1 MFFRLF
7 FYIGCLSSLVYAHPH
22 VFIDTKVHV
31 LPEKIVIVW
40 SFDEMTSAMLMD
52 DYDKNKN
59 KKLDPDEIAFME
71 KDHFRTLEPYSY
83 FTHMSDGKD
92 EFNLKRIIEF
102 TAAFENKK
110 LLYTF
115 AIPKPKLKKYELRFY
130 DAEMYVA
137 LILKKEWLTC
147 KEPIS
152 CKIEGYDADFYYA
165 YKVMVQE

>member
-1 MFFRLF
+1 MFFRLL
-7 FYIGCLSSLVYAHPH
+7 FYACCLSSFVSAHPH
-22 VFIDTKVHV
+22 LFIETKVDV
-31 LPEKIVIVW
+31 LPEKIIVTW
-40 SFDEMTSAMLMD
+40 RFDEMSSAIIMG

-59 KKLDPDEIAFME
+59 KKLDPDEVAFME

-83 FTHMSDGKD
+83 FIHMSDGKD
-92 EFNLKRIIEF
+92 EFDLKRVGEF
-102 TAAFENKK
+102 SASFDAKK
-110 LLYTF
+110 LIYTF
-115 AIPKPKLKKYELRFY
+115 AIPKPKFKKYELRFY

-147 KEPIS
+147 KEPIK

>member
-1 MFFRLF
+1 VFFRLIF
-7 FYIGCLSSLVYAHPH
+7 FACCMSAFLCAHPH
-22 VFIDTKVHV
+22 VFIDTKVQV
-31 LPEKIVIVW
+31 LPEKIVLSW
-40 SFDEMTSAMLMD
+40 SFDEMSSAMLLS

-59 KKLDPDEIAFME
+59 KKLDPEEVAFME

-83 FTHMSDGKD
+83 FTHLSDGKD
-92 EFNLKRIIEF
+92 EFDLKHVSEF
-102 TAAFENKK
+102 NATFENKK
-110 LLYTF
+110 LIYTF

-147 KEPIS
+147 KEPIK

-165 YKVMVQE
+165 YKVVVQE

>member
-1 MFFRLF
+1 MFFRLL
-7 FYIGCLSSLVYAHPH
+7 FYACCLSSFVSAHPH
-22 VFIDTKVHV
+22 VFIETKVDV
-31 LPEKIVIVW
+31 LPEKIIVTW
-40 SFDEMTSAMLMD
+40 RFDEMSSAIIMG

-59 KKLDPDEIAFME
+59 KKLDPDEVAFME

-83 FTHMSDGKD
+83 FIHMSDGKD
-92 EFNLKRIIEF
+92 EFDLKRVGEF
-102 TAAFENKK
+102 SASFDAKK
-110 LLYTF
+110 LIYTF
-115 AIPKPKLKKYELRFY
+115 AIPKPKFKKYELRFY

-147 KEPIS
+147 KEPIK

>member
-1 MFFRLF
+1 MFFRLL
-7 FYIGCLSSLVYAHPH
+7 FYACCLSSFVSAHPH
-22 VFIDTKVHV
+22 VFIETKVDV
-31 LPEKIVIVW
+31 LPEKIILTW
-40 SFDEMTSAMLMD
+40 RFDEMSSAIIMG

-59 KKLDPDEIAFME
+59 KKLDPDEVAFME

-83 FTHMSDGKD
+83 FIHMSDGKD
-92 EFNLKRIIEF
+92 EFDLKRVGEF
-102 TAAFENKK
+102 SASFDAKK
-110 LLYTF
+110 LIYTF
-115 AIPKPKLKKYELRFY
+115 AIPKPKFKKYELRFY

-147 KEPIS
+147 KEPIK

>member
-1 MFFRLF
+1 MFFRLL
-7 FYIGCLSSLVYAHPH
+7 FYACCLSSFVSAHPH
-22 VFIDTKVHV
+22 VFIETKVDV
-31 LPEKIVIVW
+31 LPEKIIVTW
-40 SFDEMTSAMLMD
+40 RFDEMSSAIIMS

-59 KKLDPDEIAFME
+59 KKLDPDEVAFME

-83 FTHMSDGKD
+83 FIHMSDGKD
-92 EFNLKRIIEF
+92 EFDLKRVGEF
-102 TAAFENKK
+102 SASFDAKK
-110 LLYTF
+110 LIYTF
-115 AIPKPKLKKYELRFY
+115 TIPKPKFKKYELRFY

-147 KEPIS
+147 KEPIK